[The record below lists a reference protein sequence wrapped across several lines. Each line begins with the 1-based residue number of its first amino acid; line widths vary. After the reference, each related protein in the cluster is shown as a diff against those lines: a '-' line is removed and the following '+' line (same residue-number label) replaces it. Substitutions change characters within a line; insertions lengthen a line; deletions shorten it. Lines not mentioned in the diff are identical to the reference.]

1 MKTRTTEMH
10 LRLTPE
16 EKETLTEKAKLAR
29 LSREEFCR
37 RILNGAIVKEA
48 PSVDVRQLLW
58 QMRRIGGN
66 LNQLLGD
73 SRTSHG
79 GSEQIL
85 VLVYGIGLNTRHDVI
100 LAEFVGNIFNI

>member
-48 PSVDVRQLLW
+48 PSVDVRQLLR
-58 QMRRIGGN
+58 QMRHIGGN
-66 LNQLLGD
+66 LNQLLA
-73 SRTSHG
+73 RA
-79 GSEQIL
+79 
-85 VLVYGIGLNTRHDVI
+85 NTVGFIDMI
-100 LAEFVGNIFNI
+100 QLKKELAELRKAQEVIVEAYTK

>member
-48 PSVDVRQLLW
+48 PSVDVRQLLR
-58 QMRRIGGN
+58 QMRHIGGN
-66 LNQLLGD
+66 LNQLLA
-73 SRTSHG
+73 RA
-79 GSEQIL
+79 
-85 VLVYGIGLNTRHDVI
+85 NTVGFIDTVQLKKELTELRKAREVI
-100 LAEFVGNIFNI
+100 VETYTK

>member
-16 EKETLTEKAKLAR
+16 EKKTLTEKAKLAR

-48 PSVDVRQLLW
+48 PSVDVRQLLR
-58 QMRRIGGN
+58 QMRHIGGN
-66 LNQLLGD
+66 LNQLLA
-73 SRTSHG
+73 RA
-79 GSEQIL
+79 
-85 VLVYGIGLNTRHDVI
+85 NTVGFIDTVQLKKELTELRKAREVI
-100 LAEFVGNIFNI
+100 VEAYTK

>member
-1 MKTRTTEMH
+1 MKTRTKEMH

-48 PSVDVRQLLW
+48 PSVDVRQLLR
-58 QMRRIGGN
+58 QMRHIGGN
-66 LNQLLGD
+66 LNQLLA
-73 SRTSHG
+73 RA
-79 GSEQIL
+79 
-85 VLVYGIGLNTRHDVI
+85 NTVGFIDTI
-100 LAEFVGNIFNI
+100 QLKKELAELHKAQEVIVEAYTK

>member
-48 PSVDVRQLLW
+48 PSVDVRQLLR
-58 QMRRIGGN
+58 QMRHIGGN
-66 LNQLLGD
+66 LNQLLARANTVGFID
-73 SRTSHG
+73 TIQLKK
-79 GSEQIL
+79 EL
-85 VLVYGIGLNTRHDVI
+85 VELRKAQEVI
-100 LAEFVGNIFNI
+100 VEAYTK

>member
-48 PSVDVRQLLW
+48 PSVDVRQLLR
-58 QMRRIGGN
+58 QMRHIGGN
-66 LNQLLGD
+66 LNQLLA
-73 SRTSHG
+73 RA
-79 GSEQIL
+79 
-85 VLVYGIGLNTRHDVI
+85 NTVGFIATIQLKKD
-100 LAEFVGNIFNI
+100 LAELRTAQEGIVEAYTK

>member
-16 EKETLTEKAKLAR
+16 EKETLAEKAKLAR

-48 PSVDVRQLLW
+48 PSVDVRQLLR
-58 QMRRIGGN
+58 QMRHIGGN
-66 LNQLLGD
+66 LNQLLA
-73 SRTSHG
+73 RA
-79 GSEQIL
+79 
-85 VLVYGIGLNTRHDVI
+85 NTVGFIDTI
-100 LAEFVGNIFNI
+100 QLKKELAELRKAQEVIVEAYTK

>member
-1 MKTRTTEMH
+1 MKTRTKEMH

-48 PSVDVRQLLW
+48 PSVDVRQLLR
-58 QMRRIGGN
+58 QMRHIGGN
-66 LNQLLGD
+66 LNQLLA
-73 SRTSHG
+73 RA
-79 GSEQIL
+79 
-85 VLVYGIGLNTRHDVI
+85 NTVGFIDTVQLKKELTELRKAREVI
-100 LAEFVGNIFNI
+100 VEAYTK

>member
-58 QMRRIGGN
+58 QMRHIGGN
-66 LNQLLGD
+66 LNQLLA
-73 SRTSHG
+73 RA
-79 GSEQIL
+79 
-85 VLVYGIGLNTRHDVI
+85 NTVGFIDTI
-100 LAEFVGNIFNI
+100 QLKKELAELRKAQEVIVEAYTK

>member
-37 RILNGAIVKEA
+37 RILNGDIVKEA
-48 PSVDVRQLLW
+48 PSVDVRQLLR
-58 QMRRIGGN
+58 QMRHIGGN
-66 LNQLLGD
+66 LNQLLA
-73 SRTSHG
+73 RA
-79 GSEQIL
+79 
-85 VLVYGIGLNTRHDVI
+85 NTVGFIDTI
-100 LAEFVGNIFNI
+100 QLKKELAELRKAQEVIVEAYTK

>member
-66 LNQLLGD
+66 LNQLLA
-73 SRTSHG
+73 RA
-79 GSEQIL
+79 
-85 VLVYGIGLNTRHDVI
+85 NTVGFIDTVQLKKELTELRKAREVI
-100 LAEFVGNIFNI
+100 VEAYTK

>member
-66 LNQLLGD
+66 LNQLLA
-73 SRTSHG
+73 RA
-79 GSEQIL
+79 
-85 VLVYGIGLNTRHDVI
+85 NTVGFIDTI
-100 LAEFVGNIFNI
+100 QLKKELAELRKAREVIVEAYTK

>member
-48 PSVDVRQLLW
+48 PSVDVRQLLR
-58 QMRRIGGN
+58 QMRRSGGN
-66 LNQLLGD
+66 LNQLLA
-73 SRTSHG
+73 RA
-79 GSEQIL
+79 
-85 VLVYGIGLNTRHDVI
+85 NTVGFIDTI
-100 LAEFVGNIFNI
+100 QLKKELAELRKAQEVIVEAYTK

>member
-48 PSVDVRQLLW
+48 PSVDVRQLLR
-58 QMRRIGGN
+58 QMRHIGGN
-66 LNQLLGD
+66 LNQLLA
-73 SRTSHG
+73 RA
-79 GSEQIL
+79 
-85 VLVYGIGLNTRHDVI
+85 NTVGFIDTVQLKKELTELRKAREVI
-100 LAEFVGNIFNI
+100 VEAYTK